1 MDILKAVPTYPVQN
15 SGLTQA
21 LPKKNQEPGGA
32 VGAIAMPTTT
42 ATAATTATTATV
54 AVPGLSDPNDQE
66 HKKIS
71 KAVEDINSFFQVA
84 QHSLGFSVDEVSGK
98 MVMQIRDTKTHELI
112 RQIPGEEVLKL
123 AKRLDDLNGIL
134 FKAQA

>member
-1 MDILKAVPTYPVQN
+1 MDTLKAVSVYPIQG
-15 SGLTQA
+15 SGLAQA
-21 LPKKNQEPGGA
+21 SPKKSQEPGES
-32 VGAIAMPTTT
+32 VSAIATTET
-42 ATAATTATTATV
+42 TETTEATTPD
-54 AVPGLSDPNDQE
+54 VPDPKDQE
-66 HKKIS
+66 HKQKIS
-71 KAVEDINSFFQVA
+71 KAVEDINNFFQVA

-112 RQIPGEEVLKL
+112 RQIPGEDVLKL